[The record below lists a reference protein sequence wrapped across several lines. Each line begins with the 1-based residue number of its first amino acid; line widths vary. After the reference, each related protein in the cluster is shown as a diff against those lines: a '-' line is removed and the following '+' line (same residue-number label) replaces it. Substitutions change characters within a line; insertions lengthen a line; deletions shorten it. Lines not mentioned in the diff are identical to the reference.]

1 MFTITPV
8 TLAEFGTSPFA
19 PRIGNVSCS
28 MVPIGRPLG
37 HPAGTGADRVSST
50 RDGPTGTNRAP
61 VSAVSGKSVF
71 EIQPNTS
78 IKTWAVALVFGVT
91 MVIVERPPVPTPMT
105 ARLGTASTAPKL
117 TSDDV
122 PRWTRSARSRDT
134 PPQSSRPRSRWPPRR
149 ARRDRPRPPRRAH
162 RPDRGCP
169 R

>member
-8 TLAEFGTSPFA
+8 TSAEFGTSPFA

-28 MVPIGRPLG
+28 MVPIGRPLD
-37 HPAGTGADRVSST
+37 HPAGTGTERVSST

-78 IKTWAVALVFGVT
+78 INTWAVALVFGVT

-105 ARLGTASTAPKL
+105 ARFGTASTGPKL
-117 TSDDV
+117 TSDDSPAFEPV
-122 PRWTRSARSRDT
+122 GEIERYPAAVEPTTVTLATTASTSRLT
-134 PPQSSRPRSRWPPRR
+134 PPTSAGTPP
-149 ARRDRPRPPRRAH
+149 
-162 RPDRGCP
+162 
-169 R
+169 